1 MQPYSVNTAL
11 QLLDRTP
18 TTLSALLDGLPDD
31 WVMRNEGPGTWSPL
45 QVVGHLIFCEKNN
58 FFGRIQTIRSDVD
71 QKRLS
76 PFDMSSQFEW
86 TKGKNLSTLL
96 TEFTDLRK
104 QNLAALRSNP
114 LSEADLHKTG
124 LHPKMG
130 TVTLQHVLSTWV
142 THDLS
147 HTAQIL
153 RVLAKQYKE
162 DVGPFIEFLRILN

>member
-1 MQPYSVNTAL
+1 MQQYSVKTAL
-11 QLLDRTP
+11 LLLERTP
-18 TTLSALLDGLPDD
+18 STLSTLLNGLPDD
-31 WVMRNEGPGTWSPL
+31 WVMRNEGPGTWSPWE
-45 QVVGHLIFCEKNN
+45 VVGHLIFCEKNN
-58 FFGRIQTIRSDVD
+58 FFGRIQTILSDAD
-71 QKRLS
+71 QKPLS

-86 TKGKNLSTLL
+86 IKDKNMRTLL

-104 QNLAALRSNP
+104 QNLASLRSHP
-114 LSEADLHKTG
+114 LSEADLLKTG

-147 HTAQIL
+147 HTTQIL
-153 RVLAKQYKE
+153 RVMARQYKE

>member
-58 FFGRIQTIRSDVD
+58 FFGRIQTIRSDAD

-104 QNLAALRSNP
+104 QNLAALRSYP

>member
-1 MQPYSVNTAL
+1 MQPYSVKTAL
-11 QLLDRTP
+11 QLLERTP
-18 TTLSALLDGLPDD
+18 DILSSVLNGLPDD

-45 QVVGHLIFCEKNN
+45 EVVGHLIFCEKNN
-58 FFGRIQTIRSDVD
+58 FFGRIQTILSDTD

-86 TKGKNLSTLL
+86 IKDKNMSTLL
-96 TEFTDLRK
+96 TEFTDLRD
-104 QNLAALRSNP
+104 QNIASLRANP

-130 TVTLQHVLSTWV
+130 TVTLQNVLSTWV

-153 RVLAKQYKE
+153 RIMAKQYKE
-162 DVGPFIEFLRILN
+162 DVGSFIEFLRILN